1 MVGMQEIAMTMVVV
15 IAKKNMREKK
25 CGGWVGKSGGGDKRN
40 GGKDGRGENRGGGR
54 ELRI

>member
-1 MVGMQEIAMTMVVV
+1 MEGENEWRRGDVV
-15 IAKKNMREKK
+15 
-25 CGGWVGKSGGGDKRN
+25 GWVGKSGGGDKRN